1 MVCIQIPTVAWFLDP
16 ICTLTKRVF
25 YLDIGD
31 PGSLFKLV
39 LVEQLHALEGVHG
52 LDKANVF
59 AKLDVS
65 LENLGKQGN
74 IFGIT
79 NNISG

>member
-1 MVCIQIPTVAWFLDP
+1 MKTTGQIIWFLDA
-16 ICTLTKRVF
+16 ICTLTNRVF

-31 PGSLFKLV
+31 PGSFLKLV

-52 LDKANVF
+52 LDEANVL

-65 LENLGKQGN
+65 LENLGKQVST
-74 IFGIT
+74 FGIT
-79 NNISG
+79 ND